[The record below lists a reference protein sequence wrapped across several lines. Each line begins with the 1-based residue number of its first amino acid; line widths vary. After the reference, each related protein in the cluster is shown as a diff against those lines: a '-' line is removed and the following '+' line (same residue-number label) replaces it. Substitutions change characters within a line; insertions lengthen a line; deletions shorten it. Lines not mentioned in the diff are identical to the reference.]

1 MGGLEGLGALFRS
14 RREELGLSLHEV
26 SRRAE
31 QLGVQLSISQVRRI
45 ERGAMPRADHLV
57 ALCRVYGLP
66 ERQVHDVVLAS
77 GDRAVRVEALRETD
91 PEKLL
96 ERGDE
101 LVGEGKMSRARAR
114 YLLARALA
122 REAGDRVRELAA
134 TARLAWVDMYDGHY
148 AAALFG
154 FAAVVEAKDAAPE
167 DREIARIRL
176 LRLHV
181 RMGWREH
188 ARALAPT
195 VREIARDGSRSA
207 NARAGAWSAVA
218 VYEGEYGDLEA
229 AIGAWRTAMRLLAR
243 ARKERE
249 RIRAGIGFLDFLLE
263 REMASEA
270 VRVARELERR
280 SRKPGLRG
288 VRADVVARL
297 GRALVLAGR
306 PKQAI
311 TWITEGGELAKDA
324 GDLQEVVRA
333 LAWECRARAALGD
346 RKAAR
351 DALQAARREA
361 AGLAE
366 IEADT
371 ARLLVSLEAQL
382 APEPPDD
389 RGAMHL
395 PAGEG
400 APGSRGYRR
409 PGGAA

>member
-1 MGGLEGLGALFRS
+1 
-14 RREELGLSLHEV
+14 
-26 SRRAE
+26 
-31 QLGVQLSISQVRRI
+31 
-45 ERGAMPRADHLV
+45 
-57 ALCRVYGLP
+57 
-66 ERQVHDVVLAS
+66 
-77 GDRAVRVEALRETD
+77 
-91 PEKLL
+91 
-96 ERGDE
+96 
-101 LVGEGKMSRARAR
+101 
-114 YLLARALA
+114 
-122 REAGDRVRELAA
+122 
-134 TARLAWVDMYDGHY
+134 
-148 AAALFG
+148 
-154 FAAVVEAKDAAPE
+154 
-167 DREIARIRL
+167 
-176 LRLHV
+176 
-181 RMGWREH
+181 
-188 ARALAPT
+188 
-195 VREIARDGSRSA
+195 
-207 NARAGAWSAVA
+207 
-218 VYEGEYGDLEA
+218 
-229 AIGAWRTAMRLLAR
+229 MRLLAR